1 MFLGNSKMT
10 NSTQTLDTIALFRG
24 VATSIHAGVS
34 AVDVVNGSA
43 SVLREAKI
51 VFGKSVK
58 TCQYRLQFADAMKAA
73 FKGKTAKTYSN
84 YMTSFVMAVN
94 EGTPFSLSSSKGSAK
109 GGKKGKSKTEAIDKA
124 IAKVFSHPEFKAWCD
139 KIQASYDDAEADT
152 LEGCVRSYLE
162 AEGYEITE

>member
-1 MFLGNSKMT
+1 MLNT
-10 NSTQTLDTIALFRG
+10 TQTLDTIAIFKS
-24 VATSIHAGVS
+24 VAVAIHNGVS
-34 AVDVVNGSA
+34 AVDVVNEQAKTLKA
-43 SVLREAKI
+43 SGV

-58 TCQYRLQFADAMKAA
+58 TCQHRLNFADAMKAT
-73 FKGKTAKTYSN
+73 FKGKAQKTYSN
-84 YMTSFVMAVN
+84 YMTSFVSAVN
-94 EGTPFSLSSSKGSAK
+94 DGTAFSLSSSKGSAK

-162 AEGYEITE
+162 SEGYVIEE

>member
-1 MFLGNSKMT
+1 MANT
-10 NSTQTLDTIALFRG
+10 ANTLDTIALFRG
-24 VATSIHAGVS
+24 VATAIYNGVS

-58 TCQYRLQFADAMKAA
+58 TCQYRLQFADAMKSV
-73 FKGKTAKTYSN
+73 FKGKAQKTYSN
-84 YMTSFVMAVN
+84 YMTSFVSAVN
-94 EGTPFSLSSSKGSAK
+94 TGSAFSLSSSKGSAK
-109 GGKKGKSKTEAIDKA
+109 GGSKGKTKTEAIDKV
-124 IAKVFSHPEFKAWCD
+124 IAKVFSHPEFKAWCE
-139 KIQASYDDAEADT
+139 KIEASFQDAEADT

>member
-1 MFLGNSKMT
+1 MSLV
-10 NSTQTLDTIALFRG
+10 RG
-24 VATSIHAGVS
+24 VATAIHAGVS

-58 TCQYRLQFADAMKAA
+58 TCQYRLQFTDAMKSV
-73 FKGKTAKTYSN
+73 FKGKAQKTYAN
-84 YMTSFVMAVN
+84 YMTSFVNAVN
-94 EGTPFSLSSSKGSAK
+94 TGTAFSLSSSKSSAK
-109 GGKKGKSKTEAIDKA
+109 GGSKGKTKTEAIDKA

-162 AEGYEITE
+162 AEGYVIEE

>member
-1 MFLGNSKMT
+1 MT
-10 NSTQTLDTIALFRG
+10 QSTSTLDTIAIFRG

-58 TCQYRLQFADAMKAA
+58 TCQYRLQFADAMKSV
-73 FKGKTAKTYSN
+73 FKGKTQKTYAN

-94 EGTPFSLSSSKGSAK
+94 EGTAFSLSSSKGSAK
-109 GGKKGKSKTEAIDKA
+109 GGKKGGTKTEAIDKV
-124 IAKVFSHPEFKAWCD
+124 IAKVFSHPEFKTWCD
-139 KIQASYDDAEADT
+139 KIQASYDNAEADT

-162 AEGYEITE
+162 SEGYEITE

>member
-1 MFLGNSKMT
+1 MT
-10 NSTQTLDTIALFRG
+10 QSTSTLDTIALFRG
-24 VATSIHAGVS
+24 VATAIHNGVS

-58 TCQYRLQFADAMKAA
+58 TCQYRLQFADAMKSV
-73 FKGKTAKTYSN
+73 FKGKTQKTYAN

-94 EGTPFSLSSSKGSAK
+94 EGTAFSLSSSKGKAK
-109 GGKKGKSKTEAIDKA
+109 GGKGKTKTEAIDKA

-139 KIQASYDDAEADT
+139 KIQSSYDDAEADT

-162 AEGYEITE
+162 SEGYEITE

>member
-1 MFLGNSKMT
+1 MSDSK
-10 NSTQTLDTIALFRG
+10 SLDTIALFRG
-24 VATSIHAGVS
+24 VATAIHNGVS

-58 TCQYRLQFADAMKAA
+58 TCQYRLQFADAMKAT
-73 FKGKTAKTYSN
+73 FKGKAQKTYSN
-84 YMTSFVMAVN
+84 YMTSFVSAVN
-94 EGTPFSLSSSKGSAK
+94 EGTAFSLSSSKGSAK

-139 KIQASYDDAEADT
+139 KIQSSYDDAEADT

-162 AEGYEITE
+162 SEGYEITE

>member
-1 MFLGNSKMT
+1 MLNT
-10 NSTQTLDTIALFRG
+10 TQTLDTISLFRG

-73 FKGKTAKTYSN
+73 FKGKSQKTYAN
-84 YMTSFVMAVN
+84 YMTSFVLAVN

>member
-1 MFLGNSKMT
+1 MT
-10 NSTQTLDTIALFRG
+10 QSTSTLDTIALFRG
-24 VATSIHAGVS
+24 VATAIHNGVS

-58 TCQYRLQFADAMKAA
+58 TCQYRLQFADAMKAT
-73 FKGKTAKTYSN
+73 FKGKAQKTYSN
-84 YMTSFVMAVN
+84 YMTSFVSAVN
-94 EGTPFSLSSSKGSAK
+94 DGTAFSLSSSKGSAK

-162 AEGYEITE
+162 SEGYEITE

>member
-1 MFLGNSKMT
+1 MT
-10 NSTQTLDTIALFRG
+10 QSTSTLDTIALFRG
-24 VATSIHAGVS
+24 VATAIHNGVS

-58 TCQYRLQFADAMKAA
+58 TCQYRLQFADAMKAT

-84 YMTSFVMAVN
+84 YMTSFVSAVN
-94 EGTPFSLSSSKGSAK
+94 EGTLFSLSSSKGSAK

>member
-1 MFLGNSKMT
+1 MT
-10 NSTQTLDTIALFRG
+10 HAIQTLDTISLFRG
-24 VATSIHAGVS
+24 VAISIHAGVS

-51 VFGKSVK
+51 IFGKSIK

-73 FKGKTAKTYSN
+73 FKGKTAKTYAN
-84 YMTSFVMAVN
+84 YMTSFVVAVN
-94 EGTPFSLSSSKGSAK
+94 EGKPFSLSSSKGSAK
-109 GGKKGKSKTEAIDKA
+109 GGSKGKTKTEAIDKV
-124 IAKVFSHPEFKAWCD
+124 IARVFSHPEFKTWCE
-139 KIQASYDDAEADT
+139 KIQSSYDDAEADT

>member
-1 MFLGNSKMT
+1 MSDSK
-10 NSTQTLDTIALFRG
+10 SLDTISLFRG
-24 VATSIHAGVS
+24 VATAIHNGVN

-43 SVLREAKI
+43 SALREAKI

-58 TCQYRLQFADAMKAA
+58 TCQYRVQFADAMKQA
-73 FKGKTAKTYSN
+73 FKGKTQKTYAN

-94 EGTPFSLSSSKGSAK
+94 DGTAFSLSSSKGKAK
-109 GGKKGKSKTEAIDKA
+109 GGKGKTNTEAIDKV
-124 IAKVFSHPEFKAWCD
+124 IAKVFSHAEFKAWCE
-139 KIQASYDDAEADT
+139 KIQASYDNAEADT

>member
-1 MFLGNSKMT
+1 MSDSK
-10 NSTQTLDTIALFRG
+10 TLDTISLFRG
-24 VATSIHAGVS
+24 VATAIHNGVS

-58 TCQYRLQFADAMKAA
+58 TCQYRLQFADAMKSV

-84 YMTSFVMAVN
+84 YMTSFVVAVN
-94 EGTPFSLSSSKGSAK
+94 EGKPFSLSSSKGSAK
-109 GGKKGKSKTEAIDKA
+109 GGKKGGTKTEAIDKA

-139 KIQASYDDAEADT
+139 KIQSSYDDAEADT